1 MIKTLILINNS
12 ISDMLANKIIKDDKI
27 NYKEIFLIKERKF
40 NSELEKKINK
50 NNIIEIPVN
59 SNFLENFFFIFKL
72 PFILIK
78 FRNLILSK
86 NILNIF
92 LVNNVSIFG
101 ASIILF
107 KRQKKLNYKITTL
120 VEGLMNFEEEKIRK
134 SSNLVILVKKVL
146 SLLFFLPWK
155 KIEGH
160 ASGAFNPEIYRVITF
175 SKVGLYAPK
184 NKIKLIQIKKKKNKL
199 KFNKN
204 SIIIIHSPL
213 NNIFGKQNYIIL
225 SNFFLKWLKSKNFKT
240 IYYKFHP
247 NHKDIYLFQ
256 NLPKKNLKICDF
268 KIEGNYTKIPSKNII
283 SFFSTSLFTLKK
295 MYPEL
300 NVYSFGVNFYHTQTN
315 QKSYN
320 NLIKL
325 YKSVDIKFINV

>member
-12 ISDMLANKIIKDDKI
+12 ISDMLVSSIIKDDKI

-59 SNFLENFFFIFKL
+59 SNFLEIFFFIFKL

-107 KRQKKLNYKITTL
+107 KRQKKLNCKITTL
-120 VEGLMNFEEEKIRK
+120 VEGLMNFEEGKIRK
-134 SSNLVILVKKVL
+134 SSKLVILVKKVL
-146 SLLFFLPWK
+146 SLLFFLPWE

-160 ASGAFNPEIYRVITF
+160 PSGAFNPEVNRVISF
-175 SKVGLYAPK
+175 SKTGLYAPK
-184 NKIKLIQIKKKKNKL
+184 NKVKLIQIKKKKNKL
-199 KFNKN
+199 NYTKN
-204 SIIIIHSPL
+204 SILIIHSPL
-213 NNIFGKQNYIIL
+213 NNIFGKHNYITL
-225 SNFFLKWLKSKNFKT
+225 SNSFLNWLKSKNYKT

-256 NLPKKNLKICDF
+256 NLPKKKLKIYDF
-268 KIEGNYTKIPSKNII
+268 KIESSNAKIPSKNII

-300 NVYSFGVNFYHTQTN
+300 NVYSFGLNFYQTQTN
-315 QKSYN
+315 QKSYH
-320 NLIKL
+320 NLINL
-325 YKSVDIKFINV
+325 YKSVGIKFINI

>member
-12 ISDMLANKIIKDDKI
+12 ISDMLVKKIIKDDKI

-59 SNFLENFFFIFKL
+59 SNFLEIFFFIFKL

-107 KRQKKLNYKITTL
+107 KRQKKLNYRITTL

-146 SLLFFLPWK
+146 SLLFFLSWK

-160 ASGAFNPEIYRVITF
+160 PSGAFNPEVNRVISF
-175 SKVGLYAPK
+175 SKIGLYAPK
-184 NKIKLIQIKKKKNKL
+184 NKIKLFPIKKKRAKL
-199 KFNKN
+199 KFEKN
-204 SIIIIHSPL
+204 SILIMHSPL
-213 NNIFGKQNYIIL
+213 NNIFGKQNYIIM
-225 SNFFLKWLKSKNFKT
+225 SNLFLKWLKTKNFKK

-247 NHKDIYLFQ
+247 NHKDIYLYQ
-256 NLPKKNLKICDF
+256 NLPKKNLKIWDF
-268 KIEGNYTKIPSKNII
+268 KIEKYSVNIPSNNII
-283 SFFSTSLFTLKK
+283 SFFSTSLFIIKK

-300 NVYSFGVNFYHTQTN
+300 NVYSFGLNFYQAKTK
-315 QKSYN
+315 QKSYH
-320 NLIKL
+320 NLIEL
-325 YKSVDIKFINV
+325 YKSVGIKFINI